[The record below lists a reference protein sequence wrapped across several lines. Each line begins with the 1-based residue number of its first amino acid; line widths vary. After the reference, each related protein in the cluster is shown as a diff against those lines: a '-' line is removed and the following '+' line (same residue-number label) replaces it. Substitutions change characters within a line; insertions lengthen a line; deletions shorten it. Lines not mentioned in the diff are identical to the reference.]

1 MNQRDYM
8 DSNIENQLTKILS
21 NLNKVEGIDGSL
33 IADSNGNVL
42 CHTMSRGTDTSL
54 FGPMANVIMNSS
66 KRLLNSA
73 NGGEIQRV
81 LVESNGGKALFLHL
95 ENTYFIVLME
105 ISANVGL
112 VMVSAKRAVRE
123 IVELTKDIIWAA
135 PVEEEI
141 IVDSQEEITVT
152 SEEIEV
158 SGTNYGAET
167 VEIENEA
174 SSEKLEIV
182 EVIEAGEFNG
192 ESVDELIGA
201 EDLKE
206 AFAKVIGTEKLD
218 EILESEEFKALDVKE
233 AKEKLSKMLQVE
245 TEASAVSIES
255 ENLKLSEESETM
267 DNVSILH
274 EVESKTEEVEIQEE
288 IEEPENSLPVI
299 KPPISFPKLPED
311 VEIPAGD
318 KEKSDLILDIY
329 ESIFLAMSIGASKIM
344 GVSPARGLIKRFLPL
359 EDCKT
364 LLDNV
369 DVKNNSVVD
378 FNKIRGNAENIPLNE
393 RENTLITDFS
403 KIIRIITENYGKVMG
418 YGAFRGIVRNEFKTI
433 NDSYGKAMND
443 LGIKDKIH
451 PELMGLF
458 K

>member
-1 MNQRDYM
+1 MNQRGYM
-8 DSNIENQLTKILS
+8 DSNIENQLIKILS
-21 NLNKVEGIDGSL
+21 NLDKVDGIDGSL

-54 FGPMANVIMNSS
+54 FGPMANVIMSSS

-81 LVESNGGKALFLHL
+81 LVESDEGKALFLHL

-105 ISANVGL
+105 LSANVGL

-123 IVELTKDIIWAA
+123 IVKLTKDIIWAV
-135 PVEEEI
+135 PVEEEEI
-141 IVDSQEEITVT
+141 IVESLDEIPATAT
-152 SEEIEV
+152 SEVSEV
-158 SGTNYGAET
+158 KDSVKTETVENEVYSEKSET
-167 VEIENEA
+167 VEIIE
-174 SSEKLEIV
+174 SEELNVERVNKLSEI
-182 EVIEAGEFNG
+182 
-192 ESVDELIGA
+192 

-206 AFAKVIGTEKLD
+206 SFAKVIGTKKLD
-218 EILESEEFKALDVKE
+218 EILESEEFKVLDVKE
-233 AKEKLSKMLQVE
+233 AKEKLSKMLEVE
-245 TEASAVSIES
+245 IEAAALSIGS
-255 ENLKLSEESETM
+255 ENLELSEESEITV
-267 DNVSILH
+267 DKADILP
-274 EVESKTEEVEIQEE
+274 EGESKTEEVEIQEE
-288 IEEPENSLPVI
+288 LEEPESSIPVI

-318 KEKSDLILDIY
+318 KEKSNLILDIY

-378 FNKIRGNAENIPLNE
+378 FNKIRENAENIPLNE
-393 RENTLITDFS
+393 RESTLITDFS
-403 KIIRIITENYGKVMG
+403 KIISIITENYGKVMG
-418 YGAFRGIVRNEFKTI
+418 YGAF
-433 NDSYGKAMND
+433 
-443 LGIKDKIH
+443 
-451 PELMGLF
+451 
-458 K
+458 